1 MILLFFFCLYVYF
14 KEMIEF
20 LGEIDEPGKHKI
32 LCEEKSISSPL
43 ILPDNE
49 SKIPEEKFP
58 ALPSPPLPP
67 GKPSNEDRISDAQ
80 MEGDDGS
87 DHNEVED
94 EYKDAIF
101 TDDIN
106 NFCKSECKLCGK
118 TMTLKSLRAHLRLRH
133 SGNIKEYRR
142 LFGGVSYTTL
152 THHR

>member
-1 MILLFFFCLYVYF
+1 M
-14 KEMIEF
+14 
-20 LGEIDEPGKHKI
+20 
-32 LCEEKSISSPL
+32 
-43 ILPDNE
+43 PDYE
-49 SKIPEEKFP
+49 SKVQEEKFL
-58 ALPSPPLPP
+58 ALPPPPLPAS
-67 GKPSNEDRISDAQ
+67 KLSSEDGISDPQ
-80 MEGDDGS
+80 MERDDGS
-87 DHNEVED
+87 DQNEVED

-152 THHR
+152 THHRYLLSR